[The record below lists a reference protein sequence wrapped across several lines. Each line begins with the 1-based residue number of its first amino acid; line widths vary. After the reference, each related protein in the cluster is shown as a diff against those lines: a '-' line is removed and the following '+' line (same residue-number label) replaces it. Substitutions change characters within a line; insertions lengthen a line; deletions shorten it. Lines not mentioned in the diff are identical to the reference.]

1 MFGDI
6 TIQTEPVKEDMLKMA
21 RKINPVPKGYHTST
35 PVLVVKNAAAAI
47 EFYASVFGAKELSRL
62 VDLDGVTIL
71 RAELKIGNSIIHLND
86 EMPAY
91 GILSPISLGG
101 TSTAVQLYLADV
113 DGAWNRAV
121 EAQSAVIL
129 PLEDTYWGERTG
141 KIVDAFGHVWILSKK
156 TENLSIEEIEK
167 RFSDLTAID
176 TENTFEVAGIEAT
189 DFEAPVE
196 DVVVDAPV
204 SNHGSVPVIDISEA
218 LNS

>member
-1 MFGDI
+1 MENI

-47 EFYASVFGAKELSRL
+47 EFYASVFGAKELSRI
-62 VDLDGVTIL
+62 VDVDGITIL

-101 TSTAVQLYLADV
+101 TSNAVQLYLADI
-113 DGAWNRAV
+113 DDAWDRAV
-121 EAQSAVIL
+121 EAQAAVVL

-156 TENLSIEEIEK
+156 IENLSKDEIEK
-167 RFSDLTAID
+167 RFAELTAVE
-176 TENTFEVAGIEAT
+176 TEADLEVADLEVSAEEVVIEASLS
-189 DFEAPVE
+189 DQ
-196 DVVVDAPV
+196 DA
-204 SNHGSVPVIDISEA
+204 VPVIDISEA

>member
-1 MFGDI
+1 
-6 TIQTEPVKEDMLKMA
+6 MA

-47 EFYASVFGAKELSRL
+47 EFYASVFGAKELSRI
-62 VDLDGVTIL
+62 VDIDGVTIL

-101 TSTAVQLYLADV
+101 SSTAVQLYLSDV
-113 DGAWNRAV
+113 DDAWDRAV
-121 EAQSAVIL
+121 EAQSAVVL

-156 TENLSIEEIEK
+156 TENLSKEEIEK
-167 RFSDLTAID
+167 RFADLTAVETQAD
-176 TENTFEVAGIEAT
+176 LEVTELEISEEEVVIEASVS
-189 DFEAPVE
+189 DQ
-196 DVVVDAPV
+196 DA
-204 SNHGSVPVIDISEA
+204 VPIIDISEA